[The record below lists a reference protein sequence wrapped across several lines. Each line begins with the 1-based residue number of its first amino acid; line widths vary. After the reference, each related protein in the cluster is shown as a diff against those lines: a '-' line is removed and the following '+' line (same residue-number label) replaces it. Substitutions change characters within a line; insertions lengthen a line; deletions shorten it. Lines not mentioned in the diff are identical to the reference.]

1 MSIEA
6 YEALSGKIDLYRQL
20 DEGRTAVEE
29 GRKRPFDE
37 AMNHIKQSIT
47 DGKI

>member
-6 YEALSGKIDLYRQL
+6 DEALSVKIDLYRQL

-29 GRKRPFDE
+29 GRKRPLDE
-37 AMNHIKQSIT
+37 AMKHIKQSIT
-47 DGKI
+47 DKKI